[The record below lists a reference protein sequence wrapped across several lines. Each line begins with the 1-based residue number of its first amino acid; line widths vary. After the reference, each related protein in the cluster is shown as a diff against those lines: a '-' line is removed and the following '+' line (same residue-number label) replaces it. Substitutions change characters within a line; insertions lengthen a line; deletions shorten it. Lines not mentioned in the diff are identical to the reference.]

1 MSNELLDN
9 KNIANTFGGAAGKPF
24 NEDIVD
30 YRKADPETKAKMD
43 KLIASIDLKD
53 LNTITVFGKEP
64 TDVLRESSEA
74 IVKRAQ
80 NATTFL
86 GGFAQIKEKLEN
98 FDFNTVGKLA
108 ADYSAKVERKLK
120 MAALSFK
127 KSPFMYVVKKVGYF
141 FTGIGGG
148 KETSMDNIRHEIDK
162 SLLQL
167 ADVVADLEE
176 SKAKI
181 PGVIKDLNTLED
193 ARLNAY
199 SDYGI
204 YVGAALEK
212 YRQVKED
219 VLPKLEEEAST
230 SPLKQVELRN
240 IRLAA
245 TVLNA
250 KVTDMDTFHKSSL
263 VQLKTIDDLQEAL
276 AMSQLKID
284 SHLTISQ
291 GQWTAILAEA
301 ATAAQVS
308 EIAETVKTADDFG
321 DKIFEQSQK
330 LSDMT
335 KAMSRAAFGHGT
347 LDPVKVIQHLEK
359 RTQDIKDDLVFMTEF
374 NAKME
379 AQRTALDEAGQKFRE
394 AASKVTAPRA
404 VQEAAEQAATAA
416 MKQPQQPKP

>member
-43 KLIASIDLKD
+43 KLIATIDLKD

-141 FTGIGGG
+141 FTGLRGG

-181 PGVIKDLNTLED
+181 PGVIKDLNILED
-193 ARLNAY
+193 ARLTAY

-212 YRQVKED
+212 YRQVKEE

-291 GQWTAILAEA
+291 GQWIAILAEA

-394 AASKVTAPRA
+394 AAHAAAGIDTSGGEGAGRRA
-404 VQEAAEQAATAA
+404 GRENRRRARG
-416 MKQPQQPKP
+416 

>member
-1 MSNELLDN
+1 MSNELLDD
-9 KNIANTFGGAAGKPF
+9 KNLANTFGGAAGKPF
-24 NEDIVD
+24 NDDVVD
-30 YRKADPETKAKMD
+30 YRKADAETKAKMD
-43 KLIASIDLKD
+43 KLIATIDLKD

-86 GGFAQIKEKLEN
+86 GGFAAIKEKLEN

-108 ADYSAKVERKLK
+108 GDYSAKVERKLK

-141 FTGIGGG
+141 FTGLGGG
-148 KETSMDNIRHEIDK
+148 NETSMDNIRHEIDK

-193 ARLNAY
+193 ARLTAY

-212 YRQVKED
+212 YRQVKEE

-230 SPLKQVELRN
+230 SPLKQSELRN
-240 IRLAA
+240 INLAA
-245 TVLNA
+245 MVLNA

-263 VQLKTIDDLQEAL
+263 VQLKTIDDLQQAL

-379 AQRTALDEAGQKFRE
+379 AQRAALDEAGQKFRE
-394 AASKVTAPRA
+394 AASKVTAPRE
-404 VQEAAEQAATAA
+404 VREAAEQAATAA